1 MTGGQRDIMADV
13 SVLKSWQGGILDND
27 HCGRAVTWRIRYRSS
42 CQLVGT
48 DGRTD
53 IIETCFQAIG
63 GVQKYG
69 SALLRFRKNAR
80 GFSLYTLLATDRQTY
95 IQTSSSLVDTPNRR
109 GLMEDFVIQADC
121 KLVKCL
127 HRTLLALLSF
137 AAYEWNWIHE
147 LVCLTL
153 PRSRTTVQCSY
164 IGANPCLFNA
174 RL

>member
-1 MTGGQRDIMADV
+1 MTERYT
-13 SVLKSWQGGILDND
+13 GILDND

-42 CQLVGT
+42 TCW

-80 GFSLYTLLATDRQTY
+80 GFSLYTLLATD

-153 PRSRTTVQCSY
+153 PWSRTTVQCSY